1 MRLMA
6 PRCDR
11 SAMRRRRIARRT
23 LQPRLRMIPSPAMNT
38 LSAPRAFI
46 VSQGEEILTGLVTDT
61 NANFLC
67 ARLTNLG
74 LRVRGVITAGD
85 RVEEIATALQRA
97 TESAEVVVCTGGLG
111 PTDDDLTAEAAA
123 LAFARPLEFHPAAMT
138 QVEERFAVLGR
149 SAARSDRR
157 QAMLPQGAQLVPNA
171 LGTAPGFTL
180 EVRPGHRCWFLPGV
194 PSEMKPM
201 WSDSVEKQAREM
213 LELAPPGRLL
223 FRVMGRGESR
233 LQDLLADLPELYPG
247 VELGFRAHMP
257 ENQVKLVADAD
268 RADLLEKAAATV
280 RERLGKDLFSEEE
293 DVGLAEATGRML
305 LARKERLALA
315 ESCTGGL
322 IGHLCVS
329 VSGSSQ
335 WLERGFVTYSND
347 EKKELVSVREET
359 LREYGAVSE
368 QTASEMAR
376 GARAASGT
384 DWAIAVTGI
393 AGPAGGSAEKPV
405 GTTCFAVDG
414 PTGTRTRTLLFGR
427 DRNSNRSWAAAIA
440 LDMLRRQL
448 IRAGQ

>member
-1 MRLMA
+1 MKTR
-6 PRCDR
+6 
-11 SAMRRRRIARRT
+11 
-23 LQPRLRMIPSPAMNT
+23 
-38 LSAPRAFI
+38 SAPRAFI

-67 ARLTNLG
+67 AHLTALG
-74 LRVRGVITAGD
+74 LKVRGVITAGD
-85 RVEEIATALQRA
+85 QTQEIAAALHKA
-97 TESAEVVVCTGGLG
+97 TENAEVVVCTGGLG
-111 PTDDDLTAEAAA
+111 PTGDDLTAEAVAQA
-123 LAFARPLEFHPAAMT
+123 FSRPLAFQAEAMA
-138 QVEERFAVLGR
+138 QVEERFALLGR
-149 SAARSDRR
+149 STAKSDRR
-157 QAMLPQGAQLVPNA
+157 QAMLPEGAQLIPNA

-180 EVRPGHRCWFLPGV
+180 ETKPGQRCWFLPGV

-201 WSDSVEKQAREM
+201 WSTSVKPQIQEM
-213 LELAPPGRLL
+213 LELSPPGRRL
-223 FRVMGRGESR
+223 FRIMGRGESR
-233 LQDLLADLPELYPG
+233 LQALLAVIPALYPG

-257 ENQVKLVADAD
+257 ENQVKLVASAD
-268 RADLLEKAAATV
+268 KTELLEKAAATV

-293 DVGLAEATGRML
+293 ELGLAEVTGRML
-305 LARKERLALA
+305 LARSERLALA

-329 VSGSSQ
+329 VAGSSQ
-335 WLERGFVTYSND
+335 WLERGVVTYSNQA
-347 EKKELVSVREET
+347 KMELVAVREET

-368 QTASEMAR
+368 ETAAEMAR

-384 DWAIAVTGI
+384 SWAIAVTGI
-393 AGPAGGSAEKPV
+393 AGPGGGSAEKPV